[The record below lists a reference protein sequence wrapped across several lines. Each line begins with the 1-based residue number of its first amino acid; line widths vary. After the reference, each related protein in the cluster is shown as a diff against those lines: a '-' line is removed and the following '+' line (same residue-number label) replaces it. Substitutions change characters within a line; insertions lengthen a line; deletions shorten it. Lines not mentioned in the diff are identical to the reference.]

1 MIAEQDLVIFS
12 SWVRSYP
19 VTPSQKY
26 IIVVKYNVV
35 HCIHDRM
42 LQCSVCIR
50 PKPSL
55 ELRIPQDF
63 IMVVVVVVWLSLT
76 GTLVLVVG
84 TLELVVVSGFI
95 FHCCVLVLI
104 PDLISNK

>member
-1 MIAEQDLVIFS
+1 MAIGRVEHDFTLLGGRSLPATT
-12 SWVRSYP
+12 SW
-19 VTPSQKY
+19 
-26 IIVVKYNVV
+26 
-35 HCIHDRM
+35 CW
-42 LQCSVCIR
+42 CIR